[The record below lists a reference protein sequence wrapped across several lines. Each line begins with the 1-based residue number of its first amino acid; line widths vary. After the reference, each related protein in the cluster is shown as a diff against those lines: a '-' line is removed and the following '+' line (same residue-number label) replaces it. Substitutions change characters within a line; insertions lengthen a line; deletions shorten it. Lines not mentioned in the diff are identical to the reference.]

1 MSLSRAEV
9 IAYLEGLSTLEL
21 SDLIDALQ
29 RRLGVTAVV
38 PPSHVTMGA
47 PTYVMGAPLE
57 TDDVTP
63 PTHRVIV
70 TAVGRAK
77 VHILHALRQ
86 HVSLILSEAV
96 HLLDSLPATAATGL
110 SLPAAQALAGALRE
124 AGAEVEVQPAGS
136 RSTTGTG

>member
-9 IAYLEGLSTLEL
+9 IAYLEGLSSLEL
-21 SDLIDALQ
+21 GDLIDALQ
-29 RRLGVTAVV
+29 RRLGLAVAV
-38 PPSHVTMGA
+38 APPIYITMGA
-47 PTYVMGAPLE
+47 PIE
-57 TDDVTP
+57 TDDFAP
-63 PTHRVIV
+63 PTHRVVI

-77 VHILHALRQ
+77 VHVLHALRQ

-110 SLPAAQALAGALRE
+110 SLAAAQALAGALRE
-124 AGAEVEVQPAGS
+124 AGAEVEVQPAGG

>member
-1 MSLSRAEV
+1 MSCSAPRP
-9 IAYLEGLSTLEL
+9 LST
-21 SDLIDALQ
+21 
-29 RRLGVTAVV
+29 VAVA
-38 PPSHVTMGA
+38 P
-47 PTYVMGAPLE
+47 PTYITMGAPLE
-57 TDDVTP
+57 TDDVAP
-63 PTHRVIV
+63 PTHRVVV

-110 SLPAAQALAGALRE
+110 SLAAAQALAGALRE
-124 AGAEVEVQPAGS
+124 AGAEVEVQPAGG